1 MGLRLDNYLVRLNLH
16 VHHNVDIVIMF
27 GYKNIIL
34 FNIFLDLKHILDEE
48 KNNSETEGW
57 RLVKN
62 TDLAEVWKKSE
73 DDTPVN
79 LIKVHVFCYD

>member
-1 MGLRLDNYLVRLNLH
+1 MRLDNYLVRLNLH
-16 VHHNVDIVIMF
+16 VHHNVDIVIVF

-79 LIKVHVFCYD
+79 LIKVFCYD